1 MEIWI
6 LQMTRKKSIIMRMK
20 DGWQNK
26 QPNKQTNKHTLDT
39 NRKRAFDGK
48 TMLGGEEHS
57 CGRFIL
63 HSHSFL
69 VYSTN
74 IHNSHAP
81 SGTMNKRTNKSKC
94 AFCVP
99 WSFILF
105 CFVWGAVRR
114 FASAT
119 EKNRSKMMHST
130 CGEFAMSTS
139 PVLFLSTYD

>member
-1 MEIWI
+1 MLGHHSMEKKA
-6 LQMTRKKSIIMRMK
+6 TRQKYGNMNFADDKKKKHHHANEGRLTE
-20 DGWQNK
+20 QATE
-26 QPNKQTNKHTLDT
+26 QTNKHTLDT

-57 CGRFIL
+57 CGRLIL

-99 WSFILF
+99 
-105 CFVWGAVRR
+105 
-114 FASAT
+114 
-119 EKNRSKMMHST
+119 
-130 CGEFAMSTS
+130 
-139 PVLFLSTYD
+139 